1 MRAGTLDQRVTI
13 QTPATG
19 QNAYGEPNTG
29 WTDVATVWAG
39 VRDVSGREYL
49 SASAT
54 QNLTQT
60 KITIR
65 YLAGVVASMRVLH
78 GSVTYNIEAVLGQ
91 DKRQL
96 LLMCSRGVNDG

>member
-1 MRAGTLDQRVTI
+1 MKAGKLGSRVTI

-39 VRDVSGREYL
+39 VADVSGREFL
-49 SASAT
+49 AAAAT
-54 QNLTQT
+54 QNVVQT

-78 GSVTYNIEAVLGQ
+78 GSVAYNIEAVLSS
-91 DKRQL
+91 DTRQM